1 MKTAQ
6 QSFLKNTVKAYLQ
19 MKVAKSGFTPV
30 LLESER
36 ELAARFSFARQTVH
50 AAVEELLE
58 EGWCIR
64 QPGKR
69 GVFSNPERAIPENRN
84 IGFLSG
90 DLYSS
95 TVYSM
100 PVMSGICTGFNNL
113 CTFLRFTR
121 LYSTDFEGMVRE
133 LELLDYD
140 GLLLSCGKADDDINR
155 FARRLIDDGIPLIV
169 FTSQTSLAKFDLPE
183 ENYEPFE
190 YGLSLKRR
198 VGTVLKQGYRNPF
211 MSSCSDSYFTL
222 FNRYSGG
229 LLKPENFN
237 VDVGTLASQL
247 RTALE
252 TSQPDLLIIDGGPA
266 RYRTLLQVL
275 ESYSGKIPDLMMD
288 RQAEFCHPG
297 IASRF
302 PVQFMDDTE
311 QEFERGLRITR
322 KLDSLMKRRNH
333 NGNNEI
339 LKK

>member
-19 MKVAKSGFTPV
+19 MKVAKSGFSPV

-50 AAVEELLE
+50 AAVMELLE
-58 EGWCIR
+58 EGWCI
-64 QPGKR
+64 QLPGKR

-90 DLYSS
+90 NLYSS
-95 TVYSM
+95 TLYSM

-140 GLLLSCGKADDDINR
+140 GLLFDCGREEDVTPLV
-155 FARRLIDDGIPLIV
+155 RRLIGDGIPLVV

-222 FNRYSGG
+222 FNRYSRG

-247 RTALE
+247 CTALE
-252 TSQPDLLIIDGGPA
+252 TSHPDLLIIDGGPA
-266 RYRTLLQVL
+266 RYRILLQVL

-297 IASRF
+297 IASRYH
-302 PVQFMDDTE
+302 VQFMDDTE
-311 QEFERGLRITR
+311 QEFERGLRIAR